1 MERMGALDRSGDVVN
16 AMLEAE
22 EYWKAAEEYADSVMS
37 TKEVLERDRKRRAPT
52 RPAGSQR

>member
-1 MERMGALDRSGDVVN
+1 MDRPEDVVN

-22 EYWKAAEEYADSVMS
+22 EYWKAAEEYADDVMS